1 MMIFLKIEEIS
12 MLFLSFYVSLLLG
25 YEWWLFILFLFTPDI
40 SMFGYLLGKKIGA
53 AIYNIFHYKFLAVFI
68 GIIGFAISI
77 KELAFAGAILF
88 GHSSFDRLFGYGLKY
103 SEGFNFTHLGAIGNK
118 NNENRNN

>member
-1 MMIFLKIEEIS
+1 MKLFLKIEEIS
-12 MLFLSFYVSLLLG
+12 MLYLSFYVSLLLG
-25 YEWWLFILFLFTPDI
+25 YDWWVFTLFLFTPDI
-40 SMFGYLLGKKIGA
+40 SMLGYILGRKTGA
-53 AIYNIFHYKFLAVFI
+53 VIYNIFHYKFLAVLI
-68 GIIGFAISI
+68 GVTGYATSI

-103 SEGFNFTHLGAIGNK
+103 SKGFKFTHLGAIGS

>member
-1 MMIFLKIEEIS
+1 
-12 MLFLSFYVSLLLG
+12 MLFLSFYMSLLLG
-25 YEWWLFILFLFTPDI
+25 YDWWLFILFLLTPDF
-40 SMFGYLLGKKIGA
+40 SMFGYIIGKKTGA
-53 AIYNIFHYKFLAVFI
+53 VIYNIFHYKFLAVLI
-68 GIIGFAISI
+68 GIIGYATSI

-103 SEGFNFTHLGAIGNK
+103 SKGFQFTHLGAIGNK